1 MRPEDEGAY
10 LALREA
16 FIWTYSSGQTRP
28 QQTVSWALDATRRAF
43 NMATPNY
50 CQQASN
56 VPDESTVFVGAE
68 VHLAAPDGTC
78 KRWLV
83 IGDKENN
90 AAQGRDGF
98 RALELG
104 DEQATPEGA
113 DPFTGRIAMLYLD
126 VLQAFHQPA

>member
-50 CQQASN
+50 CQQAS
-56 VPDESTVFVGAE
+56 T
-68 VHLAAPDGTC
+68 APDGTC